1 MAKKKPVIMMTNE
14 LIKEISGVDR
24 LEMTRQEAPAE
35 MNKAEL
41 LLSRMETTRFLLSYV
56 NSGRFLEE
64 VIEAGIYKRER
75 FSSHWW
81 KQFRYTINGC
91 VGRYSKNARFIAA
104 AMNIV
109 LDPHDR
115 DLISTGDAAALSRLD
130 IAGQCA
136 FLMSALHPDSDH
148 AFFKA
153 SIGEMPNFTKTK
165 SYPVF
170 TQAPDVTDE
179 ERAEITAI
187 WEGVKPIYE
196 KDTSRPAAEI
206 IAQYIFIK
214 YAPIEEKDSATS
226 YAKLGKRLITISDK
240 DYQFALDPRLGS
252 PAYVQPLPKDVM
264 SGLSFDDKTGILSS
278 ANSTD
283 AALKVLYGT
292 LEDRNTSDIISKH
305 DFLFLRTALTAI
317 YKNPE
322 SIDQNYVTVKR
333 TELGK
338 HLGINLSAGNT
349 IDVVAKMKPLEN
361 LIGRTP
367 DGSWWRVFV
376 SMGYNQQT
384 DSFTFACP
392 FINRIVL
399 NLEETNRK
407 ETKTKSKGLVTYSA
421 PHYNFLLHSSISK
434 ERNVRAVEIVTAIT
448 NLLLQRAGS
457 TTKKRNGE
465 EPFKAHIK
473 YSTLISYCEHIQT
486 YLVEC
491 KDNSNKNKML
501 KAAFAKAYDLLKP
514 DGKTDAHLY
523 FLNLKIPQM
532 LPTCATLDKTIE
544 ITFDGINTGYKLP
557 D

>member
-1 MAKKKPVIMMTNE
+1 MAKKKPNIMMTNE
-14 LIKEISGVDR
+14 LIKEISGVER
-24 LEMTRQEAPAE
+24 LEMTQQSASVE
-35 MNKAEL
+35 MNKAEK
-41 LLSRMETTRFLLSYV
+41 LLSSMETLRFLLSYV

-64 VIEAGIYKRER
+64 IIEAGIYKRER

-109 LDPHDR
+109 LDAR
-115 DLISTGDAAALSRLD
+115 DKELINSGDAAALSRLD

-148 AFFKA
+148 SFFRA
-153 SIGEMPNFTKTK
+153 SIGDMPSYTKVK
-165 SYPVF
+165 GYPVF
-170 TQAPDVTDE
+170 TPAPDVTDE
-179 ERAEITAI
+179 ERAEIAAI
-187 WEGVKPIYE
+187 WEGVRPLYE

-206 IAQYIFIK
+206 MAQYVFAK
-214 YAPIEEKDSATS
+214 YAPVEEKDTDTN

-240 DYQFALDPRLGS
+240 DYQFSLDPRPGS

-264 SGLSFDDKTGILSS
+264 AGLSFDENTGVLSS

-292 LEDRNTSDIISKH
+292 LENRNTSEIISKH

-317 YKNPE
+317 YKNFE

-338 HLGINLSAGNT
+338 HLGINLAAGNT

-407 ETKTKSKGLVTYSA
+407 ETKTKSRGLVTYSA

-434 ERNVRAVEIVTAIT
+434 ERNVRAVEIVTALT
-448 NLLLQRAGS
+448 NLMLQRAGS
-457 TTKKRNGE
+457 TTKKSNGA

-491 KDNSNKNKML
+491 EDKSNKNKML
-501 KAAFAKAYDLLKP
+501 KTAFTKAYDLLKP

-532 LPTCATLDKTIE
+532 LPTCATLDKSIE
-544 ITFDGINTGYKLP
+544 ITFDGINPNYKLP